1 VGANNFGQY
10 LDNDP
15 IWQYVLRT
23 IRCALTTV
31 AELLLCSIVSIHADR
46 TQQQLS
52 YRREGARD
60 STQDVL
66 PDGIVIEVLA
76 EIIRANRVQIDQSA
90 IIERLA
96 VRGVG
101 ITASQ
106 FNQLCT
112 RLDLKKTAGFPS

>member
-1 VGANNFGQY
+1 MFVY
-10 LDNDP
+10 LG
-15 IWQYVLRT
+15 
-23 IRCALTTV
+23 
-31 AELLLCSIVSIHADR
+31 IHADR

-90 IIERLA
+90 ILERLA
-96 VRGVG
+96 VRGVR

-112 RLDLKKTAGFPS
+112 KLDLKKTAGVPS